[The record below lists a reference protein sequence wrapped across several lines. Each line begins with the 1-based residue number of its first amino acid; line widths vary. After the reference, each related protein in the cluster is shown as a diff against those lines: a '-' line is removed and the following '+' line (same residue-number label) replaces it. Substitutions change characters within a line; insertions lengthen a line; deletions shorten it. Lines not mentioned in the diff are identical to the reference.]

1 MNLSVCM
8 IVKNEEVMLES
19 CLKSIQNADEIV
31 ICDTGSTDK
40 TIEIAKKY
48 TDKVFTDYTWNDNF
62 AEARNHAN
70 SKATGD
76 WILVIDA
83 DETLEENGIK
93 KIKDILKT
101 LPDKYDS
108 LSCNVKSVK
117 DGMLH
122 KFPRVYKNSP
132 EVKWLGAIHNH
143 LNVNSSKSVD
153 VTVTYGYSP
162 AHKNDPNRALRIL
175 TKEVKRNPDCVR
187 EKFYLAREY
196 IYRKNWKK
204 AIVWYKRYLKLSTWA
219 KERSE
224 AYFRMAWAYWYSQ
237 QGEKARDACLQAL
250 KINTNFREAIE
261 LMAEMS
267 GPINRKRWIEFA
279 VGADNSKVL
288 FDRSPIYKDS
298 EYYDKLFEKDTDM
311 SRYDEIYK
319 KIGEM
324 VGNGDVLDI
333 GCGLAELSTFLKP
346 EQYCGFDFSEKTINK
361 LGDMY
366 VWVEDATTVDYKS
379 LDNFDYFVLTEVLE
393 HTDDYAIITRIPSGQ
408 KIIFSVPSMKNPSH
422 VRVFSEKIV
431 RSRYRGL
438 IDIKTI
444 TRFNW
449 IDKKWVEGGKET
461 PEYILLV
468 EGVKI

>member
-1 MNLSVCM
+1 M
-8 IVKNEEVMLES
+8 IVKNEEVMLEDA
-19 CLKSIQNADEIV
+19 LKSIQDVDEIV

-70 SKATGD
+70 SKCTSD

-83 DETLEENGIK
+83 DETLEEGGVDRIRKEIEKAGSKCMAIN
-93 KIKDILKT
+93 LV
-101 LPDKYDS
+101 
-108 LSCNVKSVK
+108 VKGK
-117 DGMLH
+117 NRNNRFN
-122 KFPRVYKNSP
+122 FPRLYRNSP
-132 EVKWLGAIHNH
+132 DVKWLGAIHNR
-143 LNVNSSKSVD
+143 LNVQGTHNTD
-153 VTVTYGYSP
+153 ITVTYGYSP

-175 TKEVKRNPDCVR
+175 TKVCKENPDCVR

-196 IYRKNWKK
+196 IYKKDWKK
-204 AIVWYKRYLKLSTWA
+204 AIKWYKKYIKVSKWA
-219 KERSE
+219 VEKSE
-224 AYFRMAWAYWYSQ
+224 AYFRLAYAYWYSQ
-237 QGEKARDACLQAL
+237 QGELARDACLQAL

-261 LMAEMS
+261 LMAEMT

-279 VGADNSKVL
+279 VGADNSKIL
-288 FDRSPIYKDS
+288 FDRSPTYKGS
-298 EYYDKLFEKDTDM
+298 EYYDKLFEENTDM
-311 SRYDEIYK
+311 SRYNAIYE
-319 KIGEM
+319 KIANM
-324 VGNGDVLDI
+324 VGKRDVLDI

-346 EQYCGFDFSEKTINK
+346 EQYCGFDFSAKTISG
-361 LGDMY
+361 LAGD
-366 VWVEDATTVDYKS
+366 VWVEDATKVDYTS
-379 LDNFDYFVLTEVLE
+379 FGNFDYFICTEVLE
-393 HTDDYAIITRIPSGQ
+393 HADDYAIITRIPSGQ
-408 KIIFSVPSMKNPSH
+408 KIIFSVPSFKDPSH
-422 VRVFSEKIV
+422 VRIFTEAII

-449 IDKKWVEGGKET
+449 IDKKWVEGKEDT